1 MKFLKIFLLH
11 FEGLFEHRFRS
22 FIWFLIPV
30 INMLPMI
37 LFWTL
42 ATKTNQNISWS
53 MRSLNSYYLILII
66 AISMLTSHIEEDV
79 GDIDIK
85 QGELTRYLMRPFSY
99 YWIKF
104 FEEIPYRVLQGFYG
118 ITLFLVF
125 STIFRDYF
133 QINLSTGIIFFGLIS
148 SIFAFLISFTFKM
161 IVGYTAFWM
170 TDNRAVAETVYIL
183 TIIFAGQVIPLDL
196 FPNQFREIVGL
207 LPFASMIYYPVIIFL
222 GKATFSVMLKIIS
235 IQIFWLIFFLILE
248 RFTWRKGIKEFTALG
263 Q

>member
-66 AISMLTSHIEEDV
+66 AMAMLTSHIEEDV
-79 GDIDIK
+79 ADIDIK
-85 QGELTRYLMRPFSY
+85 QGELTRYLMKPFSY

-104 FEEIPYRVLQGFYG
+104 FEEIPYRILQGFYG
-118 ITLFLVF
+118 VVFLLVLSTLFSNF
-125 STIFRDYF
+125 F
-133 QINLSTGIIFFGLIS
+133 QINLSVNMVFFGLAA
-148 SIFAFLISFTFKM
+148 SI
-161 IVGYTAFWM
+161 
-170 TDNRAVAETVYIL
+170 
-183 TIIFAGQVIPLDL
+183 
-196 FPNQFREIVGL
+196 
-207 LPFASMIYYPVIIFL
+207 
-222 GKATFSVMLKIIS
+222 
-235 IQIFWLIFFLILE
+235 
-248 RFTWRKGIKEFTALG
+248 
-263 Q
+263 